1 MIGSTAPSGGSGG
14 AKSSN
19 SKGESHRIYWQQWP
33 PSAISSGV
41 KPSRRDIITGSAA
54 IRISP
59 DGARAQDVTQLLCE
73 TLNLTQTKDDTKQEG
88 RSSSSDKDNDPSS
101 PRQES
106 WDKVQDAW
114 EQDCLVLVGTLYSL
128 PLHHV
133 RFEHERMDV
142 QVQQEQTQ
150 KVTSENQ
157 PPQKLKGDTAAKDTT
172 SPSTLA
178 AVKSPA
184 RTPAISRSD
193 PPFHVIKSLSTTDNP
208 IQIRN
213 AMIEHLKQIL
223 AQSTAAALVS
233 PSNASKKATATST
246 IAPKLQ
252 WYFVPGKNHP
262 SSPIPSYVDLDGY
275 TTSMEDEEDVE
286 EEMDSDGSNTNHHN
300 NNSNDNSSTD
310 QNSDAEHDFDPDD
323 IIRQLPLSTKKCH
336 EPLEGESNPLENEQ
350 QSTTETR
357 SLSIKERIFNRERQH
372 YYELSVCQSSL
383 HHDFVSGFLLKQSM
397 VDPHVW
403 RKVHCVLTDD
413 HLWFMSRV
421 YTRPDTTLIDDNDQE
436 TTISNNKDDDE
447 KADPGSKS
455 EKQDADKAVA
465 NGNADSHS
473 QTTSP
478 STTPPS
484 FYSFAKHRRL
494 ELTRA
499 MLRQPSKD
507 KPMAPLFRTPFAFEL
522 VDSSGAV
529 HRFRASNANVYKRW
543 VSAVSSR
550 IIQSYENSLFEH
562 AQLIVRD
569 ETEARHK
576 RLVAVAVAPLW
587 EKQKASLETITKKS
601 QDQHD
606 NRMQKVTGDN
616 PAVQVTM
623 DSPTMTVLRFGMEVT
638 AFREQCRHIQAT
650 LPALHPV
657 FAMTKVTTEIVR
669 SNSSGENDSD
679 SSALP
684 SIPTEGNI
692 RIDLQTQA
700 LIKGA
705 WDEAIR
711 LGSRA
716 TKITVKL
723 QMAASSDTN
732 GGANHIGGTTA
743 KMPRSLEIICQ
754 HLEYVITGSFRGNV
768 PRTAAAQRKGRSE
781 NTRQFPPPTDMFD
794 ALLGELQ
801 VIAATSSRK
810 RITAAASQP
819 SSS

>member
-1 MIGSTAPSGGSGG
+1 MVGIQAPSGGSGG

-73 TLNLTQTKDDTKQEG
+73 TLNLTQTKDDTKDQG
-88 RSSSSDKDNDPSS
+88 NSSGGAKNNNPTS

-114 EQDCLVLVGTLYSL
+114 EKDCLVLVGTLYSL

-133 RFEHERMDV
+133 RFEHERLDV
-142 QVQQEQTQ
+142 QVQQQQETQ

-157 PPQKLKGDTAAKDTT
+157 RPPKVQGALDTAAKET
-172 SPSTLA
+172 PN
-178 AVKSPA
+178 AVKSPV
-184 RTPAISRSD
+184 RTPIISRSD
-193 PPFHVIKSLSTTDNP
+193 PPFHVIKSLSSTDNP

-213 AMIEHLKQIL
+213 AMIEHLKEIL
-223 AQSTAAALVS
+223 AQSTSAALVS
-233 PSNASKKATATST
+233 STNAPRKATATST

-252 WYFVPGKNHP
+252 WYFVPGKDHP

-275 TTSMEDEEDVE
+275 TTSMEEEEDE
-286 EEMDSDGSNTNHHN
+286 EEMDGEGNTANHHN
-300 NNSNDNSSTD
+300 KNSRENDNSDTD
-310 QNSDAEHDFDPDD
+310 QQGDTEHGFDPDD
-323 IIRQLPLSTKKCH
+323 IIRQLPLSTKKDH
-336 EPLEGESNPLENEQ
+336 GPENDQPNALAKSN
-350 QSTTETR
+350 TR
-357 SLSIKERIFNRERQH
+357 SLSIKDRIFKRERQH

-383 HHDFVSGFLLKQSM
+383 HHDYVSGFLLKQST

-403 RKVHCVLTDD
+403 KKVHCVLTDD

-421 YTRPDTTLIDDNDQE
+421 YTRPDASLIDDADQE
-436 TTISNNKDDDE
+436 TITTTSNNNDDDE

-455 EKQDADKAVA
+455 EDQHSEKAAA
-465 NGNADSHS
+465 NGNAGQYS
-473 QTTSP
+473 QTTS
-478 STTPPS
+478 SSATPPS

-499 MLRQPSKD
+499 MLLQPSKD
-507 KPMAPLFRTPFAFEL
+507 KPTAPLFRTPFAFEL

-569 ETEARHK
+569 ETEAHHK

-587 EKQKASLETITKKS
+587 EKRKASLETTAKNV
-601 QDQHD
+601 QDEHD
-606 NRMQKVTGDN
+606 NQIQKVSVDN
-616 PAVQVTM
+616 AAMQVTM
-623 DSPTMTVLRFGMEVT
+623 DSPTMTILRFGMEVN

-669 SNSSGENDSD
+669 SNSNRESDLD

-684 SIPTEGNI
+684 SIPTEGTI

-723 QMAASSDTN
+723 QMAAAGKAN
-732 GGANHIGGTTA
+732 GGANHIGGTAT

-768 PRTAAAQRKGRSE
+768 PNTVGAQRKGRSE
-781 NTRQFPPPTDMFD
+781 NTRQFPPPIDMFD
-794 ALLGELQ
+794 TLLGELQ
-801 VIAATSSRK
+801 AI
-810 RITAAASQP
+810 AAASSRPRFTAAESRP